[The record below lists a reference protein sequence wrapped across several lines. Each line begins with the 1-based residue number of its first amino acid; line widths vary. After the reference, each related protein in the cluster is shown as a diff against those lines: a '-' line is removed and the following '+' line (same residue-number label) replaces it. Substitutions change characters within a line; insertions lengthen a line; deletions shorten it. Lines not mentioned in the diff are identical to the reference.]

1 MKRWP
6 WRAALRGLGRALL
19 GMTLLG
25 AIMLVL
31 GNKWVVN
38 NSEAYVYSNWAQ
50 LPENDVGLVLGTS
63 SYTSEGGPNPHF
75 KGRIAAA
82 VELYQLGKV
91 KHLLV
96 SGANPDSS
104 YNEPRKM
111 WQALTAAGV
120 PAAAISM
127 DFAGLRTFDS
137 MARAQQVFGLKQ
149 VTLITQEY
157 HAYRAVFIGKKLG
170 MQPVA
175 YAAPGE
181 ESGPA
186 FRPYAREVFARV
198 QAILDIFLLET
209 QPKFLGAPQVLP
221 IHAPVEIPEAASSAA
236 P

>member
-1 MKRWP
+1 VKRWP
-6 WRAALRGLGRALL
+6 WRAALRGLWQALL
-19 GMTLLG
+19 GTILL
-25 AIMLVL
+25 AAVASAV

-38 NSEAYVYSNWAQ
+38 NSKAYVYSNWAQ
-50 LPENDVGLVLGTS
+50 LPENDVGLVFGTS
-63 SYTSEGGPNPHF
+63 TYTREGESNPHF

-137 MARAQQVFGLKQ
+137 MARAQQVFGLKK

-209 QPKFLGAPQVLP
+209 RPKFLGAPQVLP

>member
-1 MKRWP
+1 VKPLP
-6 WRAALRGLGRALL
+6 WRAALRGCWRALL
-19 GMTLLG
+19 GLT
-25 AIMLVL
+25 VL
-31 GNKWVVN
+31 AAVLAAVGNKWVVN
-38 NSEAYVYSNWAQ
+38 NSKAYVYSNWAQ
-50 LPENDVGLVLGTS
+50 LPANDVGLVFGTS
-63 SYTSEGGPNPHF
+63 PYTREGAPNPHF

-96 SGANPDSS
+96 SGANPDAS

-137 MARAQQVFGLKQ
+137 MARAQQVFGLTQ

-186 FRPYAREVFARV
+186 FRPFAREVFARV

-209 QPKFLGAPQVLP
+209 RPKFLGAPEVLP
-221 IHAPVEIPEAASSAA
+221 IESPAEIPETPVPAS